1 MTIATDSYRYILE
14 FKFDRSAQ
22 EALQQI
28 DSTDYPLPFAADHD
42 RKTFKIGVNISSER
56 RNIKQYIVQEQ

>member
-1 MTIATDSYRYILE
+1 MTIATDRYRYILE

-42 RKTFKIGVNISSER
+42 RNSFKIGVNLSSER
-56 RNIKQYIVQEQ
+56 RNVKQYIVQEQ